1 MKMIKLIGLAA
12 LVAMINGCA
21 VHDLALASKNTHEFV
36 RSCERW
42 QKESRFPFNSVEDC
56 VIGYLEKKDASL
68 QRLGRQ
74 PESAEQI
81 AKIKAD
87 KEAEKKRIY
96 EYYYGRENSI
106 EEMNR
111 KAMEDADRRRQFG
124 VCVIGTE
131 AAYQDDLNSAYDNGD
146 YEKVKMLRSKEY
158 RYKLRKQCE
167 QLLK

>member
-12 LVAMINGCA
+12 LVAMLNGCA
-21 VHDLALASKNTHEFV
+21 VHDLALASKNTNEFV

-42 QKESRFPFNSVEDC
+42 QQDSRFPFNSVEDC
-56 VIGYLEKKDASL
+56 VIDYLEKKDASL
-68 QRLGRQ
+68 QRLGRK

-111 KAMEDADRRRQFG
+111 KAEEDARKRRQFG
-124 VCVIGTE
+124 MCVIGTE
-131 AAYQDDLNSAYDNGD
+131 AAYQDDLSSAYEEGD
-146 YEKVKMLRSKEY
+146 YEKLQLLQSKQY
-158 RYKLRKQCE
+158 RYKLRKQCDD
-167 QLLK
+167 LIK

>member
-12 LVAMINGCA
+12 VVSMLNGCA
-21 VHDLALASKNTHEFV
+21 VHDLALASKNTQDFV
-36 RSCERW
+36 RSCASW

-56 VIGYLEKKDASL
+56 VIDYLEKKDAAL

-87 KEAEKKRIY
+87 KEAENKRIY
-96 EYYYGRENSI
+96 EHYYGRENSI

-111 KAMEDADRRRQFG
+111 KAMEEADRRRQFG
-124 VCVIGTE
+124 MCMIGTE
-131 AAYQDDLNSAYDNGD
+131 AAYQDDLASAYQNGD
-146 YEKVKMLRSKEY
+146 YEKVQLLRSKEHK
-158 RYKLRKQCE
+158 YKLRKQCDD
-167 QLLK
+167 LIK